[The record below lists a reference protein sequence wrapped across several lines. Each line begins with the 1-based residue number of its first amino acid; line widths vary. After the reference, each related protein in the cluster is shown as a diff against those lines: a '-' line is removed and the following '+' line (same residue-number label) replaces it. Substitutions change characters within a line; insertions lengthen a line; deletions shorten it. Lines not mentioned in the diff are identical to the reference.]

1 VHTAY
6 LTVLMR
12 SFLNFSVS
20 VAMLLFA
27 ASSQAGF
34 TADPLYQDTIGPN
47 IHVGKASLFSV
58 LSFGDLNQY
67 DNTVTGPSIV
77 RGNVGIGGNGNFS
90 MSDGDL
96 YGDLYVHQGAKVAFS
111 GPAKLHGNQ
120 YTFADNNSSPINMA
134 LQDAWSLSAKAAA
147 ETATGPGSYSV
158 TQGIFNGNTF
168 NSSQSASIFSTGRV
182 VLNLQDF
189 VMTSGTFTL
198 QGTAT
203 TTYII
208 NVSRNFS
215 LNNSSIQLSGLVSSQ
230 VLFNVK
236 GTGSQVSLNQGT
248 SMGGILLA
256 TQRKVDLSGG
266 KVFGRVIANQVNIT
280 SGGQVVSQ

>member
-1 VHTAY
+1 
-6 LTVLMR
+6 
-12 SFLNFSVS
+12 
-20 VAMLLFA
+20 MLASLLLPA
-27 ASSQAGF
+27 ASVFGGF
-34 TADPLYQDTIGPN
+34 TADPTYQDTIGPYIN
-47 IHVGKASLFSV
+47 VGRASLFSV
-58 LSFGDLNQY
+58 LSYGDLNSY
-67 DNTVTGPSIV
+67 DNTVTGPSII

-96 YGDLYVHQGAKVAFS
+96 YGDVYIHHGGNVTFS
-111 GPAKLHGNQ
+111 GPANHHGYNT
-120 YTFADNNSSPINMA
+120 YYNADTPINNA
-134 LQDAWSLSAKAAA
+134 LQDAWSLSAKAAS
-147 ETATGPGSYSV
+147 ETSTNNYSHTGN
-158 TQGIFNGNTF
+158 FNGTTENGNQNVSLF
-168 NSSQSASIFSTGRV
+168 SSGRV

-189 VMTSGTFTL
+189 VMTGGVFTL

-208 NVSRNFS
+208 NVRRNFS
-215 LNNSSIQLSGLVSSQ
+215 LNNSSISLSGISSRQ
-230 VLFNVK
+230 VLFNIT

-280 SGGQVVSQ
+280 SGGQVISQ